1 MDFVKFDGYEVL
13 PDGQTMLMIDSKV
26 RLPLWSE
33 ATQGKMIETMQ
44 RVKEALD
51 QNPGFRVVY
60 EFPDEASRREA
71 FRFIQQ
77 QGFDKVIGTRVR
89 GQ

>member
-1 MDFVKFDGYEVL
+1 MVKFDGYEVL

-33 ATQGKMIETMQ
+33 STRSKSLETLR
-44 RVKEALD
+44 RVKTALD
-51 QNPGFRVVY
+51 QNPGFRAMY
-60 EFPDEASRREA
+60 EFSSEASRQEA
-71 FRFIQQ
+71 LQFIRDN
-77 QGFDKVIGTRVR
+77 GFSEVMKTRVR